1 MIGSKKV
8 QEYERQKAA
17 EECEKAV
24 REAKEKPG
32 QEEFRRR
39 TLEEAQEELRRQVL
53 EKERKLRH
61 QFLEEER
68 AEQ

>member
-24 REAKEKPG
+24 REAKEKSE

-39 TLEEAQEELRRQVL
+39 TLEEAQEE
-53 EKERKLRH
+53 
-61 QFLEEER
+61 
-68 AEQ
+68 